1 MSARQHTFTHV
12 LITGGSSGIGEGLAL
27 AYAAPGVTI
36 SLTGRDSA
44 RVAAV
49 CAACRDRGADASGDV
64 VDVTDA
70 AAMAAW
76 IAARDAV
83 APLDLV
89 IANAG
94 VSSGTA
100 NAAGDVET
108 DSRARARRVFAV
120 NVDGVLNT
128 VFPAVAAMRTRKRG
142 HVALM
147 SSLAG
152 FRGVGGAAAYGASKA
167 AVRVWGEGLHKQL
180 KPDNITVSVICPG
193 FVKSRIT
200 DQNRFRMPFFM
211 NTDKAAAIIM
221 RGIAAR
227 RTRIAFPWPMRAL
240 VWMFAALPDSLAVAV
255 TLRLPAK
262 P

>member
-1 MSARQHTFTHV
+1 MSANHTFTHI

-27 AYAAPGVTI
+27 AFARPGVTI
-36 SLTGRDSA
+36 SLTGRDHG

-49 CAACRDRGADASGDV
+49 CAACRARGADAAGST
-64 VDVTDA
+64 VDVTDGP
-70 AAMAAW
+70 AMVAW
-76 IAARDAV
+76 IAERDAV

-100 NAAGDVET
+100 HVDGD
-108 DSRARARRVFAV
+108 SWARARQVFAV

-128 VFPAVAAMRTRKRG
+128 IFPAVGAMRKRKRG

-167 AVRVWGEGLHKQL
+167 AVRVWGEGLHKKL
-180 KPDNITVSVICPG
+180 APDNIAVSVICPG

-200 DQNRFRMPFFM
+200 DQNPFRMPFFM
-211 NTDKAAAIIM
+211 STEKAAGIIM
-221 RGIAAR
+221 RALAAK
-227 RTRIAFPWPMRAL
+227 RTRIAFPWAMRFL
-240 VWMFAALPDSLAVAV
+240 VWLFEALPDSLAVAI
-255 TLRLPAK
+255 TNRLPNK
-262 P
+262 S